1 MKVVNNFCSTSGTNY
16 VIHVENGMISHIRLY
31 AMNEEMMGVYY
42 ENRTISVVISDGKIL
57 KVMTLIYY
65 QEPLV

>member
-1 MKVVNNFCSTSGTNY
+1 MKVVDSFCSTSSTSC

-31 AMNEEMMGVYY
+31 AMNEERMGVYY
-42 ENRTISVVISDGKIL
+42 ENRTISVVICDGKIL